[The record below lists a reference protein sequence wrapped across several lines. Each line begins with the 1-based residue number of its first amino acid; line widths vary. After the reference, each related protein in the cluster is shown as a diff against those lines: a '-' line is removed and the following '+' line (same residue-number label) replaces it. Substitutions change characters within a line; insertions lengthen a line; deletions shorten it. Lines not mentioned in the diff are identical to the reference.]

1 MKPYK
6 AMTVEN
12 VQKINELYNNGKTCK
27 EIAKELGY
35 GNQTVA
41 NYVWK
46 PRGRGVKFESPSAL
60 NWDGVDE

>member
-12 VQKINELYNNGKTCK
+12 IQKINELYNKGQTCK
-27 EIAKELGY
+27 EIAKCLGY

-46 PRGRGVKFESPSAL
+46 SRKRGCKYETHEIRTRA
-60 NWDGVDE
+60 ND